1 MVLFEIITKSN
12 GLIHAQTKR
21 TYTNFSS
28 LDSLINAKYSKQIL
42 TDALTKKELPPATN
56 MSNIA
61 SLSILREQLNL
72 YLQELL
78 RIKVIDVESG
88 INQSELAGTKENGVE
103 LPKSDGHLRL
113 ILGPEND
120 DESRFNE
127 SRTASAVLPE
137 DKKLEEEI

>member
-12 GLIHAQTKR
+12 GIIHAQTKR

-28 LDSLINAKYSKQIL
+28 LDSLINAKYSKHIL
-42 TDALTKKELPPATN
+42 TDALTKRELPPATN

-88 INQSELAGTKENGVE
+88 IN
-103 LPKSDGHLRL
+103 
-113 ILGPEND
+113 
-120 DESRFNE
+120 
-127 SRTASAVLPE
+127 
-137 DKKLEEEI
+137 